1 MKTILLYALVIIG
14 IPNFVGMVVAFPL
27 GLILMPVARLLA
39 PDAGL
44 SHPLLSFL
52 MGLCLGL
59 GCGVTGILLTWLL
72 AQTSNVALP
81 IISSVW
87 ALIYYYSRGVDK
99 LEGWAYVVG
108 VFCAM
113 GRFLDVAHMN
123 SNAAQQIGYESRSQ
137 AQRSPLPPKS

>member
-1 MKTILLYALVIIG
+1 MLRTILIYALVVIG
-14 IPNFVGMVVAFPL
+14 IPNLVGMIVAFPL
-27 GLILMPVARLLA
+27 GLILMPIARLLA
-39 PDAGL
+39 PNAGIGNPFY
-44 SHPLLSFL
+44 SIL

-72 AQTSNVALP
+72 AQTPNVALP

-108 VFCAM
+108 VFCAWGAFWM
-113 GRFLDVAHMN
+113 WL
-123 SNAAQQIGYESRSQ
+123 
-137 AQRSPLPPKS
+137 